1 MNKNSINR
9 YPLFPLVTLSL
20 VLSSLPLFAQADDR
34 GKGHSRVLAQL
45 TQFNGGCETNQCEDV
60 QFSIHRAPVC
70 PNGPNANLN
79 NYSVSMVR
87 EFSLDLSGGAS
98 TLVRAEDGLS
108 FNLSSTGLRRNAP
121 YTVWWV
127 AFNPGNEC
135 ISNADPCSC
144 SAASLRP
151 GVDSVFFAT
160 GAMSD
165 RLGTANFAGNIDY
178 DEVPTGFDQVPFGGL
193 FGVGILPGAEIHF
206 VIRDHGRA
214 LRGGG
219 RRDSEDDD

>member
-1 MNKNSINR
+1 MSKYIVSR
-9 YPLFPLVTLSL
+9 YSRYFLQTLLLIVPGVPLV
-20 VLSSLPLFAQADDR
+20 VQADHR
-34 GKGHSRVLAQL
+34 GNGHGRLYAQL
-45 TQFNGGCETNQCEDV
+45 TQFDGGCEINQCEDV

-70 PNGPNANLN
+70 PNGPNANLE

-108 FNLSSTGLRRNAP
+108 FSLTAAGLRQNAP

-135 ISNADPCSC
+135 ISSVNPCNC
-144 SAASLRP
+144 SVESLRP
-151 GVDSVFFAT
+151 GVDSVFYAT
-160 GAMSD
+160 GAMTD
-165 RLGTANFAGNIDY
+165 RLGSVNFTGNIDY

-193 FGVGILPGAEIHF
+193 FGVGVQPGAEVHF
-206 VIRDHGRA
+206 VIRDHGPA

-219 RRDSEDDD
+219 RRDSGDDE

>member
-1 MNKNSINR
+1 MNKHSNSP
-9 YPLFPLVTLSL
+9 YLLFPLIALCL
-20 VLSSLPLFAQADDR
+20 VLSSLPLGAKADDR
-34 GKGHSRVLAQL
+34 GRGHSRLIAQL
-45 TQFNGGCETNQCEDV
+45 TQFDGGCETNQCEDV

-70 PNGPNANLN
+70 SNGPNSSLS

-87 EFSLDLSGGAS
+87 EFSEHLSGGTS
-98 TLVRAEDGLS
+98 TLVRAEDGLAFS
-108 FNLSSTGLRRNAP
+108 LSSTGLRRNAP

-135 ISNADPCSC
+135 ISSEDPCSC

-151 GVDSVFFAT
+151 GADSVFYAT

-165 RLGTANFAGNIDY
+165 RLGTVNFAGNINY
-178 DEVPTGFDQVPFGGL
+178 GEVPTGFDQVPFGGL
-193 FGVGILPGAEIHF
+193 FGVGIQPGAEIHF
-206 VIRDHGRA
+206 VIRDHGPA

-219 RRDSEDDD
+219 RRGSEDDD

>member
-1 MNKNSINR
+1 MYKNSINR
-9 YPLFPLVTLSL
+9 YPL
-20 VLSSLPLFAQADDR
+20 LPLISLILIVPLGAQADDR

-45 TQFNGGCETNQCEDV
+45 TQFDGGCGTNPCEDV

-70 PNGPNANLN
+70 TNGPNANLN
-79 NYSVSMVR
+79 DYSVSMVR

-98 TLVRAEDGLS
+98 TLVRADDGLS
-108 FNLSSTGLRRNAP
+108 FSLSSTGLRRNAP

-135 ISNADPCSC
+135 ISSEDPCSR

-151 GVDSVFFAT
+151 GVDSVFYAT

-193 FGVGILPGAEIHF
+193 FGVGISPGAEIHF
-206 VIRDHGRA
+206 VIRDHGPA

-219 RRDSEDDD
+219 RRDDDDD

>member
-1 MNKNSINR
+1 MNKYSISP
-9 YPLFPLVTLSL
+9 YPLFPLIALSL
-20 VLSSLPLFAQADDR
+20 VVSSVPLVAKADDR
-34 GKGHSRVLAQL
+34 GRGHSRLIAQL
-45 TQFNGGCETNQCEDV
+45 TQFDGGCRTNQCEDV

-79 NYSVSMVR
+79 DYSVSMVR

-127 AFNPGNEC
+127 AFNPGNDC
-135 ISNADPCSC
+135 ISSENPCSC

-151 GVDSVFFAT
+151 GADSVFYAT

-165 RLGTANFAGNIDY
+165 RLGTVNFAGNINY
-178 DEVPTGFDQVPFGGL
+178 GEVPTGFDQVPFGGL
-193 FGVGILPGAEIHF
+193 FGVGIQPGAEIHF
-206 VIRDHGRA
+206 VIRDHGPA